1 MKPTS
6 RGRARRLWRIGLLL
20 VFFAAALFIA
30 ALPWVLA
37 LPFAQRQLA
46 AAANRILAPGRVE
59 FSSIALSWNH
69 STSISGLVLRDAQGD
84 ELLVSP
90 RAVFNWSLSQI
101 LFAQPTNARLLLER
115 GDLDIERFADGTVDL
130 YETLKPVISEHPKKR
145 LVIRIPDG
153 SLRFRDPAFS
163 EPVVAEKADM
173 TIDLGMLYEPINW
186 DIHLTRFKRAD
197 QAGRLDLKGQYSRS
211 EIDARGEHDVELSL
225 KAAQWPWTLAS
236 PVIESRGELTGE
248 IERSADGSGKISLA
262 GDAIVNELVAVGSL
276 LAADTLHVET
286 ARARWK
292 LDGDGKSWTVEQLD
306 VSSPLGDVR
315 AQGCVPPTPDRGAW
329 FEGNLDLAALA
340 RQLPQTLHL
349 RDDLRLERGSAR
361 LRADLQSDATGE
373 IHVCNVTGKV
383 TDLIAHQGQKTLKLP
398 DPAALECQDSQ
409 DRTNDNARAAGSPDA
424 VPDCGRAGG
433 SRSRDQS
440 SRPRSTWPSS
450 ASDFATGS
458 TWAASCSPAKES

>member
-1 MKPTS
+1 MIALAVS
-6 RGRARRLWRIGLLL
+6 GGLGCSW
-20 VFFAAALFIA
+20 FFSPAALFIA

-46 AAANRILAPGRVE
+46 VAANRILAPGRVE

-84 ELLVSP
+84 KLLVSP
-90 RAVFNWSLSQI
+90 HAVFNWSLSQV
-101 LFAQPTNARLLLER
+101 LFSQPTNARLLLER

-153 SLRFRDPAFS
+153 TLRLRDPAFS
-163 EPVVAEKADM
+163 EPVVAEKADV
-173 TIDLGMLYEPINW
+173 TIDLGRLYEPINW
-186 DIHLTRFKRAD
+186 DIHLARFKRRD
-197 QAGRLDLKGQYSRS
+197 QAGLLDLKGQYSRS
-211 EIDARGEHDVELSL
+211 EIDAHGEHDVELSL
-225 KAAQWPWTLAS
+225 KAAQWPWTLTS
-236 PVIESRGELTGE
+236 PVIESSGELTGE
-248 IERSADGSGKISLA
+248 VSGHRRLGKISLA
-262 GDAIVNELVAVGSL
+262 GDAVVSELVAVGSL

-292 LDGDGKSWTVEQLD
+292 LDGDGKSWTVEQLE

-340 RQLPQTLHL
+340 RQLPQVLHL

-361 LRADLQSDATGE
+361 LLADLQSDTKGE
-373 IHVCNVTGKV
+373 VHVCNITGKV

-398 DPAALECQDSQ
+398 DPAALSAKI
-409 DRTNDNARAAGSPDA
+409 RKTALTTIARAARNPGA
-424 VPDCGRAGG
+424 VPDCGGTGGFRARNHRHG
-433 SRSRDQS
+433 RA
-440 SRPRSTWPSS
+440 RPGRPF

-458 TWAASCSPAKES
+458 TWAASCWPAKES